1 MYLTT
6 KALVL
11 REVKFK
17 EADKMLT
24 VLSETDGKL
33 SVRAR
38 GALRKGCRFSAATLM
53 PTYSEM
59 TLFGNRGK
67 WSLDEA
73 ETLEQF
79 IGLREDLGSLALAAY
94 FTELLE
100 AVSDEDSPNPGILR
114 LGLNCLYALS
124 RNLASPEKIKAAF
137 ELRLMRLSGYEPY
150 LEACSVCDETEIEN
164 PVFRIDDGM
173 LQCAEC
179 AKSWRGRVAPL
190 CRDSLAAARYIL
202 SADQKRILS
211 FDIPDDAL
219 ERLGKMAEEYT
230 LAQTDRGFNSL
241 SYWKSVK

>member
-24 VLSETDGKL
+24 VLSETEGKL

-38 GALRKGCRFSAATLM
+38 GALRKGCKYSAATLM

-94 FTELLE
+94 FSELLE

-124 RNLASPEKIKAAF
+124 RKLAAPEKIKAAF

-150 LEACSVCDETEIEN
+150 LDSCSVCSEVNIKKPT
-164 PVFRIDDGM
+164 FRVDDGM

-179 AKSWRGRVAPL
+179 AKGWRGRVVPL
-190 CRDSLAAARYIL
+190 CPDSLAAARYIL
-202 SADQKRILS
+202 AADQKRILA
-211 FDIPDDAL
+211 FELTGDAL
-219 ERLGKMAEEYT
+219 SRLGRMAEDYT
-230 LAQTDRGFNSL
+230 LAQTDRGFSSL
-241 SYWKSVK
+241 SYWKSVR